1 MAASGC
7 RSCVREYLRGE
18 VSCRSCGGELSREVL
33 ARRRRN
39 RVVEFLAAVLNPP
52 EHSASSRQDKVGGSV
67 CNWRNPLV
75 VHLVGAIISSVIL
88 LAILCGV

>member
-33 ARRRRN
+33 SRRRCN
-39 RVVEFLAAVLNPP
+39 WVVEFLAAVLNSPD
-52 EHSASSRQDKVGGSV
+52 HSASSRRDEVGGSIRD
-67 CNWRNPLV
+67 WRNPLV